1 MALPKKG
8 NKPLSPE
15 DRKKIKESEEEH
27 RKDRTAGDVQSIDKL
42 TKDFVLDPA
51 TKQMMKDRKLS
62 KQATTEYIK
71 KKEKGK
77 KKDFPATNIKKE
89 IKKAK

>member
-27 RKDRTAGDVQSIDKL
+27 RKDRTAGDVRSIEKM

-62 KQATTEYIK
+62 KQAKMEYIEKKNKMK
-71 KKEKGK
+71 KKEY
-77 KKDFPATNIKKE
+77 PNMKKE

>member
-15 DRKKIKESEEEH
+15 EREKVKKSEEEH
-27 RKDRTAGDVQSIDKL
+27 RKDRTAGDVRSIEKM

-51 TKQMMKDRKLS
+51 TKQMMKDRELS
-62 KQATTEYIK
+62 RQAQMEYIK
-71 KKEKGK
+71 KIEKGK

-89 IKKAK
+89 LKKAK